1 MNTTC
6 PYCGVG
12 CGVVVKNGVLT
23 GDPAHPSTH
32 GRLCAKGVTLMQT
45 LDDSA
50 RLTMP
55 MIGGRIAEWEEALD
69 VVTARFTEAIAE
81 HGPDS
86 VAFYVS
92 GQFLTEDY
100 YVANKLMKGFIGG
113 ANIDTN
119 SRLCMASTV
128 AGQMRAFGEDVVP
141 GCYEDI
147 DEADLLVFTGS
158 NAAWCHPVLFER
170 AMAAQAR
177 GTKIVVIDP
186 RKTASTALADLHLA
200 IKPDTDTALFN
211 LLLVTLQDRGLVD
224 SEYVANHTE
233 GFATALAAARNSPRD
248 AAYFGVSD
256 ADLQTFL
263 DWFCGT
269 ERSVTLFS
277 QGVHQSIS
285 GTDKVNAII
294 NVHLASG
301 RIGKPGMGPFSLT
314 GQPNAMGGR
323 EVGGFA
329 NQLAAHLHL
338 EDADER
344 ALVREF
350 WNAPALPEAPGLKAV
365 ELFEAVRAGKIKA
378 IWIACTNPAF
388 SMPNASTVR
397 AALEACPFVVAAD
410 CWPTDTTR
418 LATVVLPASGWG
430 EKNGTATNSER
441 MISRQRAFRAAPGQA
456 KPDWWMFTEIA
467 RRMGFAAEFP
477 YTSAADIFREHA
489 ALSGFG
495 NGGKRLFD
503 IGALAAL
510 SDDGYDQLGAVR
522 WPCPV
527 STPPVK
533 RFFAEG
539 GFSTPSKRAQFIPIT
554 PSMRRP
560 DPGLPFTLNTGRLRD
575 QWHGM
580 TRTGIV
586 PALMENATPSL
597 ALSPVDAERLGVA
610 AGDLLRITT
619 RQGSTVLPAAITPS
633 QRPGEVFAAMHWTSA
648 FSSADAIDR
657 LIGPVADPHSGQP
670 AYKNEPAAIEALPAL
685 WHGILQS
692 RHCPSPKG
700 EFSWSRAPV
709 AGGMHRLHLAG
720 WQALPPGDE
729 LADWAARLC
738 SREAGGADAECE
750 RIELVDAGRGIYRL
764 ALLRGAALQACLFI
778 ARTRDALPGT
788 DAINALFAVTD
799 WQQSRAAILQARI
812 SGEQNNGRIVCLCHG
827 VRDTTIRAAIKTR
840 RLSSIAGIGQAVQ
853 AGTNCG
859 SCKGE
864 LAELL
869 QAERLHADL
878 QPA

>member
-12 CGVVVKNGVLT
+12 CGVVVKDGVLT

-50 RLTMP
+50 RLTNP
-55 MIGGRIAEWEEALD
+55 MIGGRIAEWDEALD
-69 VVTARFTEAIAE
+69 VVAARFAETIAQ

-119 SRLCMASTV
+119 SRLCMASSV
-128 AGQMRAFGEDVVP
+128 SGQMRAFGEDVVP

-170 AMAAQAR
+170 ALAAQTR
-177 GTKIVVIDP
+177 GAKIVVIDP
-186 RKTASTALADLHLA
+186 RRTASAALADLHLA
-200 IKPDTDTALFN
+200 IKPDRDTALYN
-211 LLLVTLQDRGLVD
+211 LLLVTMQDRGVTN

-233 GFATALAAARNSPRD
+233 DFAATLAAARNNPCD
-248 AAYFGVSD
+248 AASLGIGE
-256 ADLQTFL
+256 AELQRFL
-263 DWFCGT
+263 DWFCET
-269 ERSVTLFS
+269 KRSVTLFS
-277 QGVHQSIS
+277 QGVHQSTS

-329 NQLAAHLHL
+329 NQLAAHLRF
-338 EDADER
+338 DNQTER
-344 ALVREF
+344 ALLQDF
-350 WNAPALPEAPGLKAV
+350 WHAPSLPKAPGLKAV
-365 ELFEAVRAGKIKA
+365 QLFEALGQGKIKA

-388 SMPNASTVR
+388 SMPDAGKVR
-397 AALEACPFVVAAD
+397 AALAACPFVVVAD

-418 LATVVLPASGWG
+418 LADIVLPAATWS
-430 EKNGTATNSER
+430 EKDGTVTNSER
-441 MISRQRAFRAAPGQA
+441 MISRQRGFRAVPGQA
-456 KPDWWMFTEIA
+456 KPDWWMFTEVA
-467 RRMGFAAEFP
+467 QRMGFGAQFAYKTP
-477 YTSAADIFREHA
+477 ADIFREHA

-503 IGALAAL
+503 IGALAEL
-510 SDDGYDQLGAVR
+510 SDEEYDSFAPVR
-522 WPCPV
+522 WPAPANAA
-527 STPPVK
+527 PVK
-533 RFFAEG
+533 RFFAKG
-539 GFSTPSKRAQFIPIT
+539 GFPTENGRARFIPIT
-554 PSMRRP
+554 PPVLNP
-560 DPGLPFTLNTGRLRD
+560 DPALPFTLNTGRLRD

-586 PALMENATPSL
+586 PALMENARPSL
-597 ALSPVDAERLGVA
+597 ALSPVDAERLGMA
-610 AGDLLRITT
+610 EGDLLRITT
-619 RQGSTVLPAAITPS
+619 KQGNTVLPALVIPA
-633 QRPGEVFAAMHWTSA
+633 QRNGEVFAAMHWTNA
-648 FSSADAIDR
+648 YSSSDAIDR
-657 LIGPVADPHSGQP
+657 LLGSEADPHSGQP
-670 AYKNEPAAIEALPAL
+670 AFKSEPAAIERLPAL

-692 RHCPSPKG
+692 RHSPSPHG

-709 AGGMHRLHLAG
+709 AGGMHRLHLSG
-720 WQALPPGDE
+720 WQALPSGDE
-729 LADWAARLC
+729 LEDWAARLC
-738 SREAGGADAECE
+738 GAAADYE
-750 RIELVDAGRGIYRL
+750 RIELADAGRGVYRL
-764 ALLRGAALQACLFI
+764 AMLRGPALQACLFI
-778 ARTRDALPGT
+778 ARTQDTLPGA
-788 DAINALFAVTD
+788 DAVNALFAVAD
-799 WQQSRAAILQARI
+799 WQQGRAAILQAKI
-812 SGEQNNGRIVCLCHG
+812 SSQPDDGRIVCLCHNL
-827 VRDTTIRAAIKTR
+827 RDTAIRDAIKTR

-869 QAERLHADL
+869 QAERLDAVL
-878 QPA
+878 QPV